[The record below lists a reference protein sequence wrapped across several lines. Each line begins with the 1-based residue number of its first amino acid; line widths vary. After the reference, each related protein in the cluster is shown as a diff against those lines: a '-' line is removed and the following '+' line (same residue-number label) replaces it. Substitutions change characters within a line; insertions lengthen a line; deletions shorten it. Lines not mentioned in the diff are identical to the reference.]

1 MATRTFLLLGSN
13 LGDREAWLS
22 TAHRGITTGIGV
34 VKRSSAIYETAAW
47 GIEAQ
52 PAFLNQVVEVET
64 TLLPEEVLAQIGL
77 IENAAGG
84 RARTQRWGART
95 LDLDILFYGD
105 EIVQEPGL
113 IIPHPA
119 MAERR
124 FTLAPLA
131 ELAPAMVHPVL
142 KKTIAELLAECP
154 DPLAVSRLQVANHP
168 AAV

>member
-1 MATRTFLLLGSN
+1 MATRTYLLLGSN

-22 TAHRGITTGIGV
+22 TAVRGISTSIGAI
-34 VKRSSAIYETAAW
+34 KRSSAIYETAAW

-52 PAFLNQVVEVET
+52 PPFLNQVVEVET
-64 TLLPEEVLAQIGL
+64 NLLPEELLAQIGT

-84 RARTQRWGART
+84 RARSQRWGART
-95 LDLDILFYGD
+95 LDLDILFYG
-105 EIVQEPGL
+105 EETVREPGL

-131 ELAPAMVHPVL
+131 ELAPALVHPVL
-142 KKTIAELLAECP
+142 KKSVAQLLSECP
-154 DPLAVSRLQVANHP
+154 DTLAVKKLPVA
-168 AAV
+168 ARQAV